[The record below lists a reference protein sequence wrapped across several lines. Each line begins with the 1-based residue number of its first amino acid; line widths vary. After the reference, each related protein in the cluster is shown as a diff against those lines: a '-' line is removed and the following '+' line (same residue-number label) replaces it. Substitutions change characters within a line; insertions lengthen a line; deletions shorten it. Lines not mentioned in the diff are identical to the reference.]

1 VYDREWDLL
10 ILLDGCRVDVVGE
23 VADEYA
29 FVSGGGSLRSVA
41 STSREWLAKTF
52 SPAYRDEVAKTAYVT
67 ANPHTREILDAD
79 STGETRSPF
88 NPMNWDSLAAD
99 DFLHVDEVWA
109 DGWDDQLGT
118 VPPRTVTDRAIH
130 AGRSLSADR
139 LIVHYMQPH
148 QPFVGALESC
158 SDAPWREGNVWN
170 ALRRGDVTRSELWAA
185 YRENLEAVL
194 DEVELLLGNVDA
206 DPVVV
211 SSDHG
216 NAIGEW
222 GIYGHPNG
230 CLHPSVKM
238 VPWIETTAE
247 DTGEHQPDIERERID
262 ANVSERLE
270 RLGYL

>member
-1 VYDREWDLL
+1 
-10 ILLDGCRVDVVGE
+10 
-23 VADEYA
+23 
-29 FVSGGGSLRSVA
+29 
-41 STSREWLAKTF
+41 
-52 SPAYRDEVAKTAYVT
+52 
-67 ANPHTREILDAD
+67 
-79 STGETRSPF
+79 
-88 NPMNWDSLAAD
+88 MNWDSLAAD

-130 AGRSLSADR
+130 AGRSLPADR

-148 QPFVGALESC
+148 QPFVGALESR
-158 SDAPWREGNVWN
+158 SDAPWIAGNVWN
-170 ALRRGDVTRSELWAA
+170 ALRRGEVTRAELWAA
-185 YRENLEAVL
+185 YRKNLEGVL
-194 DEVELLLGNVDA
+194 DDVELLLENVDA
-206 DPVVV
+206 DPVVL

-230 CLHPSVKM
+230 CLHPSVKE

-247 DTGEHQPDIERERID
+247 DTGNRSPDVDPEVVD
-262 ANVSERLE
+262 TNVSDRLE